1 MDMVEGLEEVLA
13 EIESVPEL
21 QDVAEAFRVVIGFLR
36 EDVG

>member
-13 EIESVPEL
+13 EIEAVPEL
-21 QDVAEAFRVVIGFLR
+21 QDVVEALRVVIGFLR